1 MTSFEVGTMEQLTA
15 AVDSMSNEQLTE
27 AVRQQEG
34 GSDRVLDQV
43 FEGMRQ
49 AFDPAKAAGQA
60 AVVQYEIAAPDG
72 PRHFLMRVADGRCQ
86 IERGSAEN
94 PRVTIRIGLADFLR
108 LVAGRLN
115 GMQAFMSGKL
125 KVSGDLFFA
134 QTYQA
139 WFNRPAAS

>member
-1 MTSFEVGTMEQLTA
+1 MTSFEVGTIEQLTA

-27 AVRQQEG
+27 AIRQQEG
-34 GSDRVLDQV
+34 GADRVLDQV

-72 PRHFLMRVADGRCQ
+72 PRQFLMRVADGRCQ

>member
-1 MTSFEVGTMEQLTA
+1 MTGFEVGTIEQLTA

-27 AVRQQEG
+27 AVRRQEG
-34 GSDRVLDQV
+34 GPDRVLDQV

-49 AFDPAKAAGQA
+49 AFDPARAAGQA
-60 AVVQYEIAAPDG
+60 AVVQYEIAVPDG
-72 PRHFLMRVADGRCQ
+72 QRHYVMRVADGRCQ
-86 IERGSAEN
+86 IERGSAAD

-139 WFNRPAAS
+139 WFDRPAAS

>member
-1 MTSFEVGTMEQLTA
+1 MTSFEVGTIEQLTA
-15 AVDSMSNEQLTE
+15 AVDAMSNEQLSE
-27 AVRQQEG
+27 AVRSQEG

-49 AFDPAKAAGQA
+49 AFDPAKAAGQE
-60 AVVQYEIAAPDG
+60 AVVQYEIATPDG
-72 PRHFLMRVADGRCQ
+72 PRGYVMHVADGQCR
-86 IERGSAEN
+86 IERGIADS

-139 WFNRPAAS
+139 WFTRPAAS

>member
-1 MTSFEVGTMEQLTA
+1 MTSFEVGTIEQLTA

-34 GSDRVLDQV
+34 GADRILDQV

-72 PRHFLMRVADGRCQ
+72 PRQFLMRVADGRCQ
-86 IERGSAEN
+86 IERGSAEH

>member
-1 MTSFEVGTMEQLTA
+1 MTSFEVATIEQLTA
-15 AVDSMSNEQLTE
+15 AVDSMSDEQLAE
-27 AVRQQEG
+27 ATRRQEG
-34 GSDRVLDQV
+34 GADRVLDQV

-72 PRHFLMRVADGRCQ
+72 PRSYVMRIAGGQCR
-86 IERGSAEN
+86 IERGAAAD
-94 PRVTIRIGLADFLR
+94 PRVTLKLGLADFLR

-139 WFNRPAAS
+139 WFNRPSAS

>member
-1 MTSFEVGTMEQLTA
+1 MTSFEVGTIEQLTA

-34 GSDRVLDQV
+34 GADRILDQV

-72 PRHFLMRVADGRCQ
+72 PRQFLMRVADGRCQ

>member
-1 MTSFEVGTMEQLTA
+1 MTSFEVGTIEQLTA

-34 GSDRVLDQV
+34 GADRVLDQV

-49 AFDPAKAAGQA
+49 AFDPARAAGQA

-72 PRHFLMRVADGRCQ
+72 PRHYVMRVADSRCQ
-86 IERGSAEN
+86 VERGSAED

>member
-1 MTSFEVGTMEQLTA
+1 MTSFEVGTIEQLTA
-15 AVDSMSNEQLTE
+15 AVDAMSNEQLSE
-27 AVRQQEG
+27 AVRSQEG

-49 AFDPAKAAGQA
+49 AFDPAKAAGQE
-60 AVVQYEIAAPDG
+60 AVVQYEIATPDG
-72 PRHFLMRVADGRCQ
+72 SRGYVMHVADGQCR
-86 IERGSAEN
+86 IERGIADS

-139 WFNRPAAS
+139 WFTRPAAS